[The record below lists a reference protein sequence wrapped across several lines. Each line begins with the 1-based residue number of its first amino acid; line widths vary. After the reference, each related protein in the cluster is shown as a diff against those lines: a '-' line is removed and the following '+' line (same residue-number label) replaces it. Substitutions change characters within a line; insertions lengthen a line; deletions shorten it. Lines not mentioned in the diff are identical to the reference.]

1 MNYAM
6 AGFLCT
12 MFAVPLVIWTR
23 LRQLGATQ
31 KDNQVDVNEEE
42 EEDEKSAE
50 TKM

>member
-6 AGFLCT
+6 AGFLCA

-23 LRQLGATQ
+23 LRQLGATP
-31 KDNQVDVNEEE
+31 KDNQVDVNEG

>member
-23 LRQLGATQ
+23 LRQLGTAP
-31 KDNQVDVNEEE
+31 KDNQADINKA
-42 EEDEKSAE
+42 DEAAE

>member
-42 EEDEKSAE
+42 EDEKSAE